1 MFALDDVELI
11 FEDAAIEAIARQAT
25 ARDTGARGLRSIM
38 ENLLQPVMFD
48 IPSRQDVTAVIIDE
62 AVVLG
67 EKDPILVVEKDVE
80 KKSA

>member
-1 MFALDDVELI
+1 
-11 FEDAAIEAIARQAT
+11 
-25 ARDTGARGLRSIM
+25 M